1 MTLLTP
7 TSRHASGNTE
17 DSQPVA
23 NEQTEENARAASSIH
38 TTPPCRFWLGAT
50 PPHALV
56 ETLLIAAAVSLIAY
70 LLIYNPS
77 RFGLAQFTINLILL
91 DGPFCALW
99 CALRLRLSRGTWQ
112 RQYLHDSTMGAIL
125 GLVPFG
131 VLLVTALSLASSER
145 SAANLLRVGVRG
157 IPIAAFFLIALV
169 AFMAEFV
176 VFRIGVRLLLFWN
189 RLRRTRLQWALTHAH
204 LVVAAI
210 GAGLL
215 ILLVVTLLHVT
226 SSGPG
231 RSIITVV
238 PLLFFLSVLSVLGII
253 IVLPPSALFSFI
265 FARSMTRRLQTL
277 TTATNAL
284 RAGDYAV
291 RVPITGEDEVAQL
304 QANFNA
310 MAADLQRAVEQVEA
324 ERDTIAQLLTAR
336 RELIASVSHEL
347 RTPVATLRGY
357 LESTVSHWNGT
368 PPTTLR
374 ADLEVMERETI
385 HLQALIN
392 DLFTLARA
400 EVGKLDLYREP
411 VDMGA
416 LVRRIAATQAP
427 LAWQRGRV
435 EVVADAP
442 SDPQLALADA
452 GRLEQVVQNLL
463 HNAIRH
469 TPPGG
474 IVALAVAP
482 DPDNAGMV
490 RLQVNDT
497 GEGIAEEDVPYIW
510 ERFYRGQTARTEGGT
525 GLGLALVKELTEA
538 MNGTVAVESTLGRG
552 SCFTIRLPRSE
563 LQPARL

>member
-1 MTLLTP
+1 MTTTAP
-7 TSRHASGNTE
+7 VPYARTGTTSTATDMH
-17 DSQPVA
+17 DSPV
-23 NEQTEENARAASSIH
+23 QSSAASSRA
-38 TTPPCRFWLGAT
+38 TPPQRFWLGAT
-50 PPHALV
+50 PPHALI
-56 ETLLIAAAVSLIAY
+56 ETLLVAAAVSLLAY
-70 LLIYNPS
+70 LLIYTPTS
-77 RFGLAQFTINLILL
+77 FGRGPAQFMVNLILL

-99 CALRLRLSRGTWQ
+99 CAVRLRMPRGTWQ
-112 RQYLHDSTMGAIL
+112 RQYLLDSAIGAIL
-125 GLVPFG
+125 GLVPFS
-131 VLLVTALSLASSER
+131 LLLTTALSLASFER
-145 SAANLLRVGVRG
+145 GTANLLRADIHNTRL
-157 IPIAAFFLIALV
+157 ATFFLVALV

-176 VFRIGVRLLLFWN
+176 VFRIGVRLLLYWN

-210 GAGLL
+210 GAALL
-215 ILLVVTLLHVT
+215 ILLVVTLLYVT
-226 SSGPG
+226 SD
-231 RSIITVV
+231 RSITTVV

-265 FARSMTRRLQTL
+265 FARGMTRRLQTL
-277 TTATNAL
+277 TTATDAL
-284 RAGDYAV
+284 RAGNYTV
-291 RVPITGEDEVAQL
+291 RVPVSGEDEVAQL

-310 MAADLQRAVEQVEA
+310 MAADLERAVQQVQA
-324 ERDTIAQLLTAR
+324 ERDTVAQLLTAR

-368 PPTTLR
+368 PPSTLR
-374 ADLEVMERETI
+374 ADLAIMERETI

-400 EVGKLDLYREP
+400 EVGKLDLHSEP
-411 VDMGA
+411 IDISA
-416 LVRRIAATQAP
+416 LARRIAATQAP

-435 EVVADAP
+435 EVVADTP
-442 SDPQLALADA
+442 PNPQLALADA

-474 IVALAVAP
+474 IVALTVAP
-482 DPDNAGMV
+482 DPDDAGMV

-497 GEGIAEEDVPYIW
+497 GEGIAAEDIPHIW
-510 ERFYRGQTARTEGGT
+510 ERFYRGQAAQAEGGT

-538 MNGTVAVESTLGRG
+538 MRGTVTVESALGHG
-552 SCFTIRLPRSE
+552 SCFTIRLPR
-563 LQPARL
+563 

>member
-1 MTLLTP
+1 MTLTAP
-7 TSRHASGNTE
+7 ASQADPDTSDTVTGAQNTT
-17 DSQPVA
+17 DQPS
-23 NEQTEENARAASSIH
+23 AASSTH
-38 TTPPCRFWLGAT
+38 TTPSRRFWLSAT
-50 PPHALV
+50 PQHALV
-56 ETLLIAAAVSLIAY
+56 ETLLVAAAVSLLAY
-70 LLIYNPS
+70 FLIYNSS
-77 RFGLAQFTINLILL
+77 RFGPAQFAFAFNLILL

-99 CALRLRLSRGTWQ
+99 CAIRLRMPHGALW
-112 RQYLHDSTMGAIL
+112 RQFLLDGAIGAIL

-131 VLLVTALSLASSER
+131 LMLTAALSLASNER
-145 SAANLLRVGVRG
+145 SAANLLRTGFRGV
-157 IPIAAFFLIALV
+157 PIAVFFLTALIAF
-169 AFMAEFV
+169 AAEFL
-176 VFRIGVRLLLFWN
+176 VFRGGVRLLLSWN

-215 ILLVVTLLHVT
+215 ILLVVTLLYVA
-226 SSGPG
+226 SD
-231 RSIITVV
+231 RSITTVV
-238 PLLFFLSVLSVLGII
+238 PLLFFLSLLSVLGII

-265 FARSMTRRLQTL
+265 FARGMTRRLQTL
-277 TTATNAL
+277 TAATNVL
-284 RAGDYAV
+284 SAGDYTV
-291 RVPITGEDEVAQL
+291 RVPVSGEDEVAQL
-304 QANFNA
+304 QANFNT

-324 ERDTIAQLLTAR
+324 ERDTVAQLLAAR

-400 EVGKLDLYREP
+400 EVGKLDLYSEP
-411 VDMGA
+411 VDIGA

-435 EVVADAP
+435 EVVADAS

-482 DPDNAGMV
+482 DPDDAGMV

-497 GEGIAEEDVPYIW
+497 GEGIAEEDVPHIW

-538 MNGTVAVESTLGRG
+538 MNGTVAVESALGRG
-552 SCFTIRLPRSE
+552 SCFTVCLPRSE
-563 LQPARL
+563 AQPAAR

>member
-1 MTLLTP
+1 LTLFAPASQADADTTDTATGEQNMTTQ
-7 TSRHASGNTE
+7 AS
-17 DSQPVA
+17 
-23 NEQTEENARAASSIH
+23 AASSTH
-38 TTPPCRFWLGAT
+38 TTRPRRFWLGAT
-50 PPHALV
+50 PPHALA

-70 LLIYNPS
+70 RLFYDPS
-77 RFGLAQFTINLILL
+77 RFAAARFTINLILL

-99 CALRLRLSRGTWQ
+99 CALRLRLSHGTWQ
-112 RQYLHDSTMGAIL
+112 RQYLLDSAMGAIL

-131 VLLVTALSLASSER
+131 LLLVTALSLASNER
-145 SAANLLRVGVRG
+145 SLANLLRTGVRG
-157 IPIAAFFLIALV
+157 IPVVVFFLVALV
-169 AFMAEFV
+169 AFAAEFL
-176 VFRIGVRLLLFWN
+176 VFRVGVRLLLFWN

-215 ILLVVTLLHVT
+215 ILLVVTLLYVT
-226 SSGPG
+226 SSG

-265 FARSMTRRLQTL
+265 FARGMTRRLQTL
-277 TTATNAL
+277 TTVTNAL
-284 RAGDYAV
+284 RAGDYTV
-291 RVPITGEDEVAQL
+291 RVPVTGEDEVAQL

-324 ERDTIAQLLTAR
+324 ERDTIAQLLAAR

-374 ADLEVMERETI
+374 ADLEVMERETV

-400 EVGKLDLYREP
+400 EVGKLDLYSKP
-411 VDMGA
+411 VDVGA
-416 LVRRIAATQAP
+416 LVRHIAATQAP

-442 SDPQLALADA
+442 PDPQLALADA

-474 IVALAVAP
+474 IVALAVGP
-482 DPDNAGMV
+482 DPDDAGMI

-497 GEGIAEEDVPYIW
+497 GEGIAEEDVPHIW

-538 MNGTVAVESTLGRG
+538 MNGTVAVESALGRG
-552 SCFTIRLPRSE
+552 SRFTICLPRSDTH
-563 LQPARL
+563 PVTR

>member
-1 MTLLTP
+1 MTLIAP
-7 TSRHASGNTE
+7 ASRHAAGNLE
-17 DSQPVA
+17 DPQPAA
-23 NEQTEENARAASSIH
+23 NEQIEENARSRPPRA
-38 TTPPCRFWLGAT
+38 TPPRRFWLGAT
-50 PPHALV
+50 PPHALA
-56 ETLLIAAAVSLIAY
+56 ETLLIAAAVSMLAY

-77 RFGLAQFTINLILL
+77 RFGPAQFTLNLILL

-99 CALRLRLSRGTWQ
+99 CAARLRMPQGKLL
-112 RQYLHDSTMGAIL
+112 RQFLLDSAIGAIL

-131 VLLVTALSLASSER
+131 LMLTAALSLASNER
-145 SAANLLRVGVRG
+145 SAANLLRTGFRG
-157 IPIAAFFLIALV
+157 IPIAVFFLVALV

-215 ILLVVTLLHVT
+215 ILLVVTLLYVA
-226 SSGPG
+226 SD
-231 RSIITVV
+231 RSITTVV
-238 PLLFFLSVLSVLGII
+238 PLLFFLSLLSVLGII
-253 IVLPPSALFSFI
+253 IVLPPSALFSYI
-265 FARSMTRRLQTL
+265 FARGMTRRLQTL
-277 TTATNAL
+277 TTATNVL
-284 RAGDYAV
+284 SAGDYTV
-291 RVPITGEDEVAQL
+291 RVPVSGEDEVAQL
-304 QANFNA
+304 QANFNT

-324 ERDTIAQLLTAR
+324 ERDTVAQLLTAR

-400 EVGKLDLYREP
+400 EVGKLDLYSES
-411 VDMGA
+411 VDVGA

-435 EVVADAP
+435 EVAADAS

-482 DPDNAGMV
+482 DPDDAGMV

-497 GEGIAEEDVPYIW
+497 GEGIAEEDVPHIW

-552 SCFTIRLPRSE
+552 SCFTIRLPRPGS
-563 LQPARL
+563 QPATR

>member
-1 MTLLTP
+1 MTP
-7 TSRHASGNTE
+7 MAPMSHIAASKTTGAH
-17 DSQPVA
+17 QAAHP
-23 NEQTEENARAASSIH
+23 QTEENACSRVALPH
-38 TTPPCRFWLGAT
+38 RFWLHAT
-50 PPHALV
+50 PPHALI

-77 RFGLAQFTINLILL
+77 RFGPGPAAFMLNLILL
-91 DGPFCALW
+91 DGPFCAIW
-99 CALRLRLSRGTWQ
+99 CAARLRMPRGTLR
-112 RQYLHDSTMGAIL
+112 RQFLLDGAIGVVL
-125 GLVPFG
+125 GMVPFG
-131 VLLVTALSLASSER
+131 LMLTAALSLASKER
-145 SAANLLRVGVRG
+145 IAANLLHGGPRG
-157 IPIAAFFLIALV
+157 IPIGFFFLIALI
-169 AFMAEFV
+169 AFATEFL

-204 LVVAAI
+204 LVVAAL

-215 ILLVVTLLHVT
+215 ILLVITLLYVT
-226 SSGPG
+226 SD
-231 RSIITVV
+231 RSITTVV
-238 PLLFFLSVLSVLGII
+238 PLLFFLSVVSVLGII

-265 FARSMTRRLQTL
+265 FARGMTRRLQTL

-284 RAGDYAV
+284 RAGDYTV
-291 RVPITGEDEVAQL
+291 RVPVSGEDEVAQL

-310 MAADLQRAVEQVEA
+310 MAADLERAVLLVQA
-324 ERDTIAQLLTAR
+324 ERDTVAQLLTAR

-347 RTPVATLRGY
+347 RTPVATLRSY
-357 LESTVSHWNGT
+357 LESTVSHWTGA
-368 PPTTLR
+368 PPATLR
-374 ADLEVMERETI
+374 NDLEVMEREAI
-385 HLQALIN
+385 HLQALIT
-392 DLFTLARA
+392 DLFTLARI
-400 EVGKLDLYREP
+400 EVGKLDVCSEP

-442 SDPQLALADA
+442 PEPRFALADA

-474 IVALAVAP
+474 IVALTVAA
-482 DPDNAGMV
+482 DPDDAGMV

-497 GEGIAEEDVPYIW
+497 GEGIAEEDVSHIW
-510 ERFYRGQTARTEGGT
+510 KRFYRGQKARNEGGT

-538 MNGTVAVESTLGRG
+538 MSGTVAVESAHGRG
-552 SCFTIRLPRSE
+552 SCFTIRLPQTQSSE
-563 LQPARL
+563 TR

>member
-1 MTLLTP
+1 MTLTTP
-7 TSRHASGNTE
+7 ASQGIADTAE
-17 DSQPVA
+17 TATDI
-23 NEQTEENARAASSIH
+23 ENMPGQASTTASSRA
-38 TTPPCRFWLGAT
+38 TPPQRFWLSAT
-50 PPHALV
+50 PPHALF
-56 ETLLIAAAVSLIAY
+56 ETLLVAVAVSLLAY
-70 LLIYNPS
+70 FLIYNPS
-77 RFGLAQFTINLILL
+77 RFGPAQLAFAFNLILL

-99 CALRLRLSRGTWQ
+99 CAIRLRMPRGAWR
-112 RQYLHDSTMGAIL
+112 RQFLIDGAIGAIL

-131 VLLVTALSLASSER
+131 LMLVAALSLASNER
-145 SAANLLRVGVRG
+145 SVANLLRVGVRG
-157 IPIAAFFLIALV
+157 IPIVAFFLIALV
-169 AFMAEFV
+169 AFAAEFL
-176 VFRIGVRLLLFWN
+176 VFRIGVRLLLLWN

-215 ILLVVTLLHVT
+215 ILLVVTLLYVT
-226 SSGPG
+226 SD
-231 RSIITVV
+231 RSITTVV
-238 PLLFFLSVLSVLGII
+238 PLLFFLSVLSALGIV
-253 IVLPPSALFSFI
+253 IVLPPSALFSLI
-265 FARSMTRRLQTL
+265 FARGMTRRLQTL

-284 RAGDYAV
+284 RAGDYTV
-291 RVPITGEDEVAQL
+291 RVPVSGEDEVAQL
-304 QANFNA
+304 QTNFNA
-310 MAADLQRAVEQVEA
+310 MATDLEQAVRQVQA
-324 ERDTIAQLLTAR
+324 ERDTVAQLLTAR

-400 EVGKLDLYREP
+400 EVGKLDLHSEP
-411 VDMGA
+411 VDIGA
-416 LVRRIAATQAP
+416 LARRIAATQAP

-435 EVVADAP
+435 EVVADTP
-442 SDPQLALADA
+442 PDPAFALADA

-474 IVALAVAP
+474 IVALSVAP
-482 DPDNAGMV
+482 DPDEAAML

-497 GEGIAEEDVPYIW
+497 GEGIAAEDIPHIW

-538 MNGTVAVESTLGRG
+538 MRGTATVESARGSG
-552 SCFTIRLPRSE
+552 SCFTIRLPQSATPP
-563 LQPARL
+563 PAR